1 MARILIV
8 EDHPDTRELLRL
20 MLEME
25 GYEIAEA
32 RAGEEGVR
40 QAREFAP
47 DLILM
52 DISLSGEISGLEATR
67 RLRADPRFDRTI
79 IVALTAHAMK
89 DDREA
94 TLAHGCDEY
103 WTKPILDFAE
113 FQRAIG
119 EMLAHGRQN
128 TVQNRTHN
136 ARNGSHNAD
145 LTE

>member
-1 MARILIV
+1 MAKILII

-40 QAREFAP
+40 KAKEFAP

-52 DISLSGEISGLEATR
+52 DISLAGEINGWEATR
-67 RLRADPRFDRTI
+67 RLRDDPEFDDTI

-89 DDREA
+89 DDRETTFA
-94 TLAHGCDEY
+94 YGCDEY
-103 WTKPILDFAE
+103 WTKPILDFPQ

-119 EMLAHGRQN
+119 EMIARGRQSLSGN
-128 TVQNRTHN
+128 QQKSEN
-136 ARNGSHNAD
+136 A
-145 LTE
+145 